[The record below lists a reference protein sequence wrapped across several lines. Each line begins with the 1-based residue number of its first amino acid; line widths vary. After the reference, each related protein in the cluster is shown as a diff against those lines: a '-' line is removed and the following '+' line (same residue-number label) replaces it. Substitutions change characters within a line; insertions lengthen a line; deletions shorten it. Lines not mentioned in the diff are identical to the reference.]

1 MTENIDRTNS
11 GLFGVKLQQSPKIPA
26 SRLSFP
32 GFHSPFSCVMSCSAV
47 SVWGKLTSATN
58 LDNLSTKIWCSEPAM
73 ACCCCCSSYS
83 TSRSKDNTTLPQQ
96 HYSNVFCFFFGIKH
110 HMHSKISTGYS
121 QQHLMHILNNE
132 VRGSHYEW
140 APFVWKMDHVWD
152 FKALGCSS
160 FTMVC
165 QTNGIKMCVSV
176 CL

>member
-83 TSRSKDNTTLPQQ
+83 TSRSKDNTTLPQR
-96 HYSNVFCFFFGIKH
+96 HYSNVFFFFLVSNTTCIQR
-110 HMHSKISTGYS
+110 SPLVT
-121 QQHLMHILNNE
+121 LNNIWCIFWIMKWE
-132 VRGSHYEW
+132 DPIMNGLHLCGKWITYGILRPWGVLRSPWFVRLM
-140 APFVWKMDHVWD
+140 A
-152 FKALGCSS
+152 
-160 FTMVC
+160 
-165 QTNGIKMCVSV
+165 
-176 CL
+176 